1 MNEQNVSSFLIP
13 TQEVI
18 KLKWFTFRQN
28 NSGGKFIINDNV
40 DVFVIIQA
48 HNATE
53 ANELAQRVGIYFN
66 GVDDGYDCECCGD
79 RWSTMWDDDKGTDE
93 PEIYGERVP
102 WPKLLG
108 CYLTF
113 RKTLL
118 PDGVKV
124 YPYHIIS
131 KI

>member
-1 MNEQNVSSFLIP
+1 MNSNWINDMSVS
-13 TQEVI
+13 

-28 NSGGKFIINDNV
+28 NSGGRFTVDDDV
-40 DVFVIIQA
+40 DVNVIIQA
-48 HNATE
+48 NDAAE

-66 GVDDGYDCECCGD
+66 GVNDGIDCECCGD
-79 RWSTMWDDDKGTDE
+79 RWSTMWDNDRGTDE

-102 WPKLLG
+102 WSPDSVLTSEGNPKYG
-108 CYLTF
+108 
-113 RKTLL
+113 L

-131 KI
+131 KK